1 MYACVYNACIQL
13 CVCSYF
19 LFELQI
25 TLPIYEEKDQPPG
38 DGRPIAIQ
46 LETSEIRA
54 LTLVKDSL
62 EDTEHFRDMTAFLK
76 NGQLFTT
83 VSSSAFPH
91 CEDDLPFLSY
101 KCFPSLLAGQ
111 GLGESTPHSQTG
123 VIMNEPVGSGSP
135 WHVGCNCI
143 TVQFVH
149 TFKEAGLTSGT
160 KSFIKDFPLSA
171 WIFPSVTEF
180 VESLSSGS
188 EGSLTGEG
196 SPTVTALIYVSNPVS
211 AEVEKKEFLSLL
223 RLKDSLMQF
232 KNEILQRMIP
242 MRDKIRGDV
251 GEEDSEGP
259 NVADQLYASGA
270 VVVPGACF
278 RMVLPPIPA
287 GKTAGTTVEGA
298 GIVSE
303 SSQENVE
310 DTHEEVSQVETHGEI
325 SHVETRGEISHV
337 ETRGEVSQ
345 VETHGGTLL
354 LDPSGVPSQENTDN
368 EPSEEEIGV
377 EAWLEEPDLDEPLP
391 QPRGSAGQ
399 HGPPSSHKPVVVDC
413 LVGDSEQITFVANVN
428 GIEAMFTAR
437 HKGITAKAGIHAVS
451 VEEVE
456 QRGQRAATPEVSPSE
471 LLQVIQHEPVVKL
484 RADIGDIAEGY
495 FTPSMENTPDGLVR
509 LDINGLCLD
518 LVGKHMGAIQDFVE
532 DEIPANNPIPL
543 DIVVKN
549 TKLSLLE
556 SSTAGKEDLTSMN
569 VVVGEVYVN
578 RGPKP
583 KSLYSKDVSGSV
595 ETLADEPFD
604 PLPVHLETQSRKFT
618 TVTTLSVGSES
629 EESGLK
635 DEGIVERGT
644 TTQDESLLVTFRT
657 FVEEFQSFISHPEQ
671 NLTSRTGE
679 FMELLDGMRTS
690 LAAVGVSGNRYPP
703 PDYTTAVQVDS
714 ESSQKILSKLGHIE
728 AENSQ
733 LQEKVKVLESECV
746 CKEGQIHELEQALI
760 DCKLELAQQKE
771 LVLEKDD
778 NLKHLITE
786 MGRVNG
792 PRQ

>member
-1 MYACVYNACIQL
+1 MS
-13 CVCSYF
+13 SYF
-19 LFELQI
+19 LFKLQI
-25 TLPIYEEKDQPPG
+25 TLPIYDEKNQPPD
-38 DGRPIAIQ
+38 DGRPVAIQ

-76 NGQLFTT
+76 SGQLFTT
-83 VSSSAFPH
+83 VSSSTFPH

-111 GLGESTPHSQTG
+111 GLGESAPRSPTG
-123 VIMNEPVGSGSP
+123 IIMNEPVGSGSP
-135 WHVGCNCI
+135 WHIGCNCI

-149 TFKEAGLTSGT
+149 TFREAGLTSGT
-160 KSFIKDFPLSA
+160 KSFIKDFPISA
-171 WIFPSVTEF
+171 WIFPNVTEF

-188 EGSLTGEG
+188 EGSLSGEG
-196 SPTVTALIYVSNPVS
+196 SPTVTALIYISNPVS

-242 MRDKIRGDV
+242 MRDKIKGDV
-251 GEEDSEGP
+251 GEGDSEGP

-278 RMVLPPIPA
+278 RMVLPPMPA
-287 GKTAGTTVEGA
+287 GKTEGTTVEGA
-298 GIVSE
+298 GIVTE

-310 DTHEEVSQVETHGEI
+310 DTHEEVPQVETCGGVSQVETHGE
-325 SHVETRGEISHV
+325 VT
-337 ETRGEVSQ
+337 Q
-345 VETHGGTLL
+345 VETHSGMLL
-354 LDPSGVPSQENTDN
+354 QDTGGVPSQENTGN
-368 EPSEEEIGV
+368 EPLEEEVGV

-391 QPRGSAGQ
+391 QPRGSAEQ
-399 HGPPSSHKPVVVDC
+399 HAPQTSHKPVVVDC
-413 LVGDSEQITFVANVN
+413 LVGDSEQITFVANVS

-437 HKGITAKAGIHAVS
+437 HKGITAKAGIHTVS

-471 LLQVIQHEPVVKL
+471 LLQVIQHEPVLKL
-484 RADIGDIAEGY
+484 RADVGDIAEEY
-495 FTPSMENTPDGLVR
+495 FTPSTEDPPDGLVR
-509 LDINGLCLD
+509 LDIDGLCLD

-532 DEIPANNPIPL
+532 DEIPANKPIPL
-543 DIVVKN
+543 DIVVRN

-556 SSTAGKEDLTSMN
+556 STTADKEDLTSMN
-569 VVVGEVYVN
+569 VVVGKVYVN

-583 KSLYSKDVSGSV
+583 KSLYNKDTSGSV
-595 ETLADEPFD
+595 ETLADEPLD
-604 PLPVHLETQSRKFT
+604 PSPVHFETQSHEFT
-618 TVTTLSVGSES
+618 TVTTLSIESES
-629 EESGLK
+629 EESGLR
-635 DEGIVERGT
+635 DDGLVDRGV

-690 LAAVGVSGNRYPP
+690 LAAVGVSENRYPP
-703 PDYTTAVQVDS
+703 PDYTTAVQVDTK
-714 ESSQKILSKLGHIE
+714 SSQKILSKPGNIQ

-733 LQEKVKVLESECV
+733 LQEKLKVLEDECV
-746 CKEGQIHELEQALI
+746 IKEGQIRELEQALI

-792 PRQ
+792 PR